1 MLAAAMLIAFLGS
14 LAPPLPSPSRAQAS
28 SLPAPDDAVARL
40 NAWRAGVGL
49 GPVVHDELLS
59 RGCKKHARYFSL
71 NPTHRWHGETASAAG
86 YSKAGEHAARSS
98 VLAYGERGPDAG
110 FEDWEPAPYHRM
122 ALLDPRLVSS
132 GFWSEFGLSCMQAT
146 AVDFGLRTPALTA
159 YTYPAAGQR
168 DVPTTFWCYEVPNP
182 CDAVRRT
189 DKRGP
194 VGTNLSIQFNGP
206 WLRSDAVNVTAA
218 SVAAAGRDPVDLTV
232 QNRGTKLRGGLV
244 LIPHRPLRPG
254 QPYVATVTGSVLA
267 TADDGSQ
274 NEHPYALSWD
284 FSTPGVEPAASL
296 KVTVERVTRTRV
308 HLRLDLLGTEARQ
321 ARISLLRGAPLAR
334 VTRQLTRPTQRISL
348 PRPAQRITSVAVLL
362 RGSPTQVGVAA
373 RLATDIKAV
382 RMPAGAIVA
391 WR

>member
-1 MLAAAMLIAFLGS
+1 
-14 LAPPLPSPSRAQAS
+14 
-28 SLPAPDDAVARL
+28 
-40 NAWRAGVGL
+40 
-49 GPVVHDELLS
+49 
-59 RGCKKHARYFSL
+59 
-71 NPTHRWHGETASAAG
+71 
-86 YSKAGEHAARSS
+86 
-98 VLAYGERGPDAG
+98 
-110 FEDWEPAPYHRM
+110 M

-168 DVPTTFWCYEVPNP
+168 DVPTTFWCCEVPNP

-232 QNRGTKLRGGLV
+232 ENRGTKLRGGLV

-254 QPYVATVTGSVLA
+254 QTYVASVTGSVLA

-274 NEHPYALSWD
+274 NQHPYALSWD

-296 KVTVERVTRTRV
+296 KVTVELVTRTRV
-308 HLRLDLLGTEARQ
+308 HLRVDLQSTEERE
-321 ARISLLRGAPLAR
+321 ARISLLANQAP
-334 VTRQLTRPTQRISL
+334 VTRITRRISGPTQRVSL
-348 PRPAQRITSVAVLL
+348 PRPRGRITTVAVLL
-362 RGSPTQVGVAA
+362 RGSATQVRVAA
-373 RLATDIKAV
+373 RMATDISAYS
-382 RMPAGAIVA
+382 RPA
-391 WR
+391 RR